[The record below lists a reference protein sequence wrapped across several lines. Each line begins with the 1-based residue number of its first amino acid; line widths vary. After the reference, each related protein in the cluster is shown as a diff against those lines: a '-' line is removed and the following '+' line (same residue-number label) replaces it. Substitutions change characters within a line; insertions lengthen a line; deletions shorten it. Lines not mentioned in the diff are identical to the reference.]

1 MPKRKTLKPNSS
13 GAPRRQRRTT
23 SKRPPQIG
31 HMFVKTFEEMCERQ
45 SHLLGDSA
53 LQALEILETYTK
65 QHLLSC
71 EPAVLR
77 ELLRTTL
84 KFLPNGVVK
93 TKIRG
98 ILAYFT
104 RNPAT
109 KTFMRLAKILE
120 TVAKAEDITTF
131 VKPKEVPFDR
141 IVDETT
147 ILRISGREDN
157 IDLFEITDAK
167 IERLKKSRPRPPS
180 EPSTLSLQD
189 SEPPFWA
196 KR

>member
-1 MPKRKTLKPNSS
+1 M
-13 GAPRRQRRTT
+13 
-23 SKRPPQIG
+23 
-31 HMFVKTFEEMCERQ
+31 
-45 SHLLGDSA
+45 
-53 LQALEILETYTK
+53 
-65 QHLLSC
+65 
-71 EPAVLR
+71 LR

-120 TVAKAEDITTF
+120 TVARAENVTTF

-147 ILRISGREDN
+147 ILKIAGREDN
-157 IDLFEITDAK
+157 MELFEITDGK
-167 IERLKKSRPRPPS
+167 IERLKRPKPTTTN

-189 SEPPFWA
+189 SEPPFWST
-196 KR
+196 RR